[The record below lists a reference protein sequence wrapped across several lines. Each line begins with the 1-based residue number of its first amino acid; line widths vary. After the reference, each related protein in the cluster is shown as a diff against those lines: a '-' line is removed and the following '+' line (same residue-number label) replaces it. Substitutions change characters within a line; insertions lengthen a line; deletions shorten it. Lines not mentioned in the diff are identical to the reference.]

1 MFCRA
6 KLSKETMLSIK
17 GSLLI
22 FNWIFSLF
30 LQQQRRECWKKKR
43 SEKYVPLLLVLE
55 ESFEHAD
62 TKLEWKLL
70 SKIVAIV
77 FQ

>member
-1 MFCRA
+1 
-6 KLSKETMLSIK
+6 ML
-17 GSLLI
+17 
-22 FNWIFSLF
+22 
-30 LQQQRRECWKKKR
+30 KKKR
-43 SEKYVPLLLVLE
+43 SEKYVSLLLVLE

>member
-1 MFCRA
+1 MV
-6 KLSKETMLSIK
+6 
-17 GSLLI
+17 
-22 FNWIFSLF
+22 
-30 LQQQRRECWKKKR
+30 KKKR
-43 SEKYVPLLLVLE
+43 SEKYVSLLLVLE

-77 FQ
+77 FQKGGGNITESQMGKLENSLAKAHDLKSRLDGCETI